1 MNKTV
6 RASLLVLGCLLLFGC
21 ASLPPNAKR
30 DPRDPW
36 ERMNRTTFKVN
47 TAVDHAVTRPIART
61 YEKITPRIV
70 RTGVSNFMDN
80 LFYPVTMANDLLQ
93 AKFKPFAQDTGR
105 FVLNT
110 LAGLGGILDPATQA
124 GLPKNEE
131 DLGQTF
137 GRWGAGPG
145 PYFVIPLLGPSDI
158 RDGLG
163 RVGDIWL
170 SPPHYINNNYVSYGL
185 WGVGV
190 LDARY
195 RLLPQDKLLDE
206 AYDPYTL
213 LKNAY
218 LQRRQF
224 LVTDGK
230 VSEEDRRKQEQE
242 QYDEE
247 KKILEESGPDDSEAP
262 SPPAAPSTPAQPSE
276 PPAPSQPAQPGA
288 APPPAPSGGSGPS
301 APQPPKLD

>member
-1 MNKTV
+1 MHRTA
-6 RASLLVLGCLLLFGC
+6 RASLLVIACLTLFGC
-21 ASLPPNAKR
+21 ASLPPNSKR

-36 ERMNRTTFKVN
+36 ERTNRTTFKVN
-47 TAVDHAVTRPIART
+47 MALDHAIARPVART
-61 YEKITPRIV
+61 YEKVTPRLV

-80 LFYPVTMANDLLQ
+80 LFYPVTMVNDVLQ
-93 AKFKPFAQDTGR
+93 LKFKPFAQATGR

-110 LAGLGGILDPATQA
+110 TVGIGGLFDPASQV

-137 GRWGAGPG
+137 GYWGAKPG
-145 PYFVIPLLGPSDI
+145 PYFVIPILGPSDV
-158 RDGLG
+158 RDGIG
-163 RVGDIWL
+163 RVGDTYL
-170 SPPHYINNNYVSYGL
+170 SPLHYIDNSYVRYGIY
-185 WGVGV
+185 GVGV

-218 LQRRQF
+218 LQRRQYQ
-224 LVTDGK
+224 VTDGQLSDK
-230 VSEEDRRKQEQE
+230 ELQKQDQQ

-247 KKILEESGPDDSEAP
+247 KRILEESGPDDSEAKP
-262 SPPAAPSTPAQPSE
+262 Q
-276 PPAPSQPAQPGA
+276 
-288 APPPAPSGGSGPS
+288 
-301 APQPPKLD
+301 APQQPNPDQPQPRP

>member
-1 MNKTV
+1 MHRTARV
-6 RASLLVLGCLLLFGC
+6 QLLTLACLSLSLFGC

-47 TAVDHAVTRPIART
+47 TALDHAIARPVART
-61 YEKITPRIV
+61 YQKYTPEPV
-70 RTGVSNFMDN
+70 RNSVSNFIDN
-80 LFYPVTMANDLLQ
+80 LTYPITIGNDLLQ
-93 AKFKPFAQDTGR
+93 LKWKPFAQDIGR
-105 FVLNT
+105 FVLNST
-110 LAGLGGILDPATQA
+110 VGVGGFFDPASQT
-124 GLPKNEE
+124 GLPKNDE

-137 GRWGAGPG
+137 GHWGAHPG
-145 PYFVIPLLGPSDI
+145 PYFVIPILGPSDV

-170 SPPHYINNNYVSYGL
+170 SPTHYIQNNYISYGL
-185 WGVGV
+185 IGVEA
-190 LDARY
+190 LDIRY

-218 LQRRQF
+218 LQRRQYQ
-224 LVTDGK
+224 VSDGK
-230 VSEEDRRKQEQE
+230 LSDQDLQKQQQE

-247 KKILEESGPDDSEAP
+247 KRILEESGPDEP
-262 SPPAAPSTPAQPSE
+262 ESPPSKGQPPQVPQAPQNQQSPQP
-276 PPAPSQPAQPGA
+276 QDQ
-288 APPPAPSGGSGPS
+288 PPPKA
-301 APQPPKLD
+301 

>member
-1 MNKTV
+1 MHKT
-6 RASLLVLGCLLLFGC
+6 ASVPLLALACLVLFGC
-21 ASLPPNAKR
+21 ASLPPNSKR

-47 TAVDHAVTRPIART
+47 TALDHAIARPVART
-61 YEKITPRIV
+61 YQKVTPRAV
-70 RTGVSNFMDN
+70 RTGVSNFLDN

-93 AKFKPFAQDTGR
+93 LKFKPFGQDTGR
-105 FVLNT
+105 FLMNT
-110 LAGLGGILDPATQA
+110 TLGIGGLFDPATGV

-137 GRWGAGPG
+137 GYWGAKPG
-145 PYFVIPLLGPSDI
+145 PYLIIPLLGPSDV
-158 RDGLG
+158 RDGIG

-170 SPPHYINNNYVSYGL
+170 SPPHYINNNYISYGL
-185 WGVGV
+185 WGLGV

-206 AYDPYTL
+206 AYDPYAF

-218 LQRRQF
+218 LQRREY

-230 VSEEDRRKQEQE
+230 LSDEQRRQQEQ
-242 QYDEE
+242 QQLDEE
-247 KKILEESGPDDSEAP
+247 KKILEESGPDDSKT
-262 SPPAAPSTPAQPSE
+262 PPETPKQ
-276 PPAPSQPAQPGA
+276 
-288 APPPAPSGGSGPS
+288 
-301 APQPPKLD
+301 

>member
-1 MNKTV
+1 MQKPA
-6 RASLLVLGCLLLFGC
+6 RAPLFVIACLILTGC

-47 TAVDHAVTRPIART
+47 TALDHAIARPIART
-61 YEKITPRIV
+61 YEKVTPRPV
-70 RTGVSNFMDN
+70 RDSVSNFMDN

-93 AKFKPFAQDTGR
+93 LKFKGFASDTGR
-105 FVLNT
+105 FLMNSTVGIG
-110 LAGLGGILDPATQA
+110 GLFDPATRV

-137 GRWGAGPG
+137 GRWGSHPG
-145 PYFVIPLLGPSDI
+145 PYFVIPILGPSDV

-170 SPPHYINNNYVSYGL
+170 SPVHYINNNYVSYSL
-185 WGVGV
+185 WGVEV

-230 VSEEDRRKQEQE
+230 LTEKDRQRQEQE
-242 QYDEE
+242 QYNEE
-247 KKILEESGPDDSEAP
+247 QRILEESGPDEPST
-262 SPPAAPSTPAQPSE
+262 SPPPPGPTQSPQGQPQPPRSESQSE
-276 PPAPSQPAQPGA
+276 PPPDQP
-288 APPPAPSGGSGPS
+288 
-301 APQPPKLD
+301 K

>member
-6 RASLLVLGCLLLFGC
+6 RASLLAVGCLLLFGC
-21 ASLPPNAKR
+21 VSLPPNSKPDA
-30 DPRDPW
+30 RDPW

-47 TAVDHAVTRPIART
+47 TALDHAIARPVART
-61 YEKITPRIV
+61 YEKVTPRLV

-93 AKFKPFAQDTGR
+93 LKFKPFAQDTGR

-110 LAGLGGILDPATQA
+110 VAGVGGIFDPATQA
-124 GLPKNEE
+124 GLAKNEQ
-131 DLGQTF
+131 DLGLTF
-137 GRWGAGPG
+137 GHWGAGPG
-145 PYFVIPLLGPSDI
+145 PYFVIPLLGPSDV

-163 RVGDIWL
+163 RFGGIWL
-170 SPPHYINNNYVSYGL
+170 SPPHYIANNYVSYGL
-185 WGVGV
+185 WGVGF

-218 LQRRQF
+218 LQRREH
-224 LVTDGK
+224 LVNEGK
-230 VSEEDRRKQEQE
+230 VTEQERRKQEQE
-242 QYDEE
+242 QYEEE
-247 KKILEESGPDDSEAP
+247 KKILEEAGPDDTTAP
-262 SPPAAPSTPAQPSE
+262 TPPESTAPPKAQPPDE
-276 PPAPSQPAQPGA
+276 PR
-288 APPPAPSGGSGPS
+288 
-301 APQPPKLD
+301 

>member
-1 MNKTV
+1 MHKTARV
-6 RASLLVLGCLLLFGC
+6 PLLALTCLVLFGC
-21 ASLPPNAKR
+21 ASLPPNSKR

-47 TAVDHAVTRPIART
+47 TALDHAIARPVART
-61 YEKITPRIV
+61 YQKITPRVV
-70 RTGVSNFMDN
+70 RTGVSNFLDN

-93 AKFKPFAQDTGR
+93 LKFKPFGQDTGR
-105 FVLNT
+105 FLMNT
-110 LAGLGGILDPATQA
+110 TIGIGGLLDPATRA

-137 GRWGAGPG
+137 GYWGAKPG
-145 PYFVIPLLGPSDI
+145 PYLMIPILGPSDV
-158 RDGLG
+158 RDGVG

-170 SPPHYINNNYVSYGL
+170 SPPHYIDNNYISYGL
-185 WGVGV
+185 WGLGV

-206 AYDPYTL
+206 AYDPYTF

-218 LQRRQF
+218 LQRREY

-230 VSEEDRRKQEQE
+230 LSDEQRRQQEQR
-242 QYDEE
+242 QLDEE
-247 KKILEESGPDDSEAP
+247 RKILEETGPDDSKT
-262 SPPAAPSTPAQPSE
+262 PPATPPD
-276 PPAPSQPAQPGA
+276 
-288 APPPAPSGGSGPS
+288 
-301 APQPPKLD
+301 PPK

>member
-6 RASLLVLGCLLLFGC
+6 RAFLLVLSCLFLFGC
-21 ASLPPNAKR
+21 VSLPPNAKR

-36 ERMNRTTFKVN
+36 ERVNRTTFKVN
-47 TAVDHAVTRPIART
+47 TALDHAVTRPIART
-61 YEKITPRIV
+61 YEKVTPQLV

-80 LFYPVTMANDLLQ
+80 LFYPVTIVNDLLQ
-93 AKFKPFAQDTGR
+93 AKLKPFAQDTGR

-110 LAGLGGILDPATQA
+110 LVGVGGIFDPATQA

-145 PYFVIPLLGPSDI
+145 PYFVIPLLGPSDV
-158 RDGLG
+158 RDGIGKLG
-163 RVGDIWL
+163 DAFFAPL
-170 SPPHYINNNYVSYGL
+170 SYVKNNYYRYGIY
-185 WGVGV
+185 GVYV
-190 LDARY
+190 VDTRY

-224 LVTDGK
+224 QVTDGK
-230 VSEEDRRKQEQE
+230 VSDEDRRKQEQE

-262 SPPAAPSTPAQPSE
+262 SPPAASPSSPE
-276 PPAPSQPAQPGA
+276 A
-288 APPPAPSGGSGPS
+288 APPPAFAAPPAPS
-301 APQPPKLD
+301 APAGPSGQETPPKLD